1 VRPREGECR
10 VALLERLGAQR
21 VARVAH
27 EVLVVE
33 EDRGDVV
40 VTRDEPDRSLAVDAG
55 LADNRVVLAH
65 LREDAGRIRAQLGAI
80 EVVLAL
86 RRGHHRPA

>member
-1 VRPREGECR
+1 LRSSSAS
-10 VALLERLGAQR
+10 ALSALRGSR
-21 VARVAH
+21 TKYSSF
-27 EVLVVE
+27 E

-86 RRGHHRPA
+86 RRGHRD